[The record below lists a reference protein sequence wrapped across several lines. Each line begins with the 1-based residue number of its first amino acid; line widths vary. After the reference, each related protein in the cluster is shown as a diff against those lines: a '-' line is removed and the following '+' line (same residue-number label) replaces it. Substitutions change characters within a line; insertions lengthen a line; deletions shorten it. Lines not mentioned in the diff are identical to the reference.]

1 MERHQLLGVRVRV
14 ERIEVHH
21 ERRDD
26 ERHGRHHPA
35 AEVELPPAGEVR
47 GQGRQHEQA
56 EVAREPGRLLVGE
69 ARDEARDLDR
79 DGCAD
84 REDEG
89 FDPAAGSR
97 RGFLPGAEQL
107 LPQPVAVL
115 AGELPRDGVHVTQPF
130 HGDQERLVLREPGRV
145 QLGDL
150 VAKMVLQLVHV
161 VAVDRRGAGDVRPPL
176 GDLRFHVLH
185 AHASPRVVRRAPD
198 PGHASFRARVTASH
212 CRRCSASAA
221 RPSSVIT

>member
-1 MERHQLLGVRVRV
+1 MERDEDLGVRVRV
-14 ERIEVHH
+14 ERIEVDD

-26 ERHGRHHPA
+26 ERRSRHHPPA
-35 AEVELPPAGEVR
+35 KVERPPAGEVR
-47 GQGRQHEQA
+47 RQERQHEQA
-56 EVAREPGRLLVGE
+56 EVAREPRRLVVGE
-69 ARDEARDLDR
+69 AREEARDLDH
-79 DGCAD
+79 DGRANG
-84 REDEG
+84 EHEG
-89 FDPAAGSR
+89 LDPAARGR
-97 RGFLPGAEQL
+97 RGFLPRAEQL

-115 AGELPRDGVHVTQPF
+115 AGELPGDGVHVAQPF
-130 HGDQERLVLREPGRV
+130 HRDQERLVLLEPGCA
-145 QLGDL
+145 QLGHL
-150 VAKMVLQLVHV
+150 VPEVVLELVDV
-161 VAVDRRGAGDVRPPL
+161 VAVERRGPGDVHPPL